1 MWMRDRPRTGPWPL
15 AFVKHRWNSGAREG
29 GNQILPNEANFNLCG
44 ICGRSSNMKD
54 LTKRTQLPEWQP
66 VTHLE

>member
-1 MWMRDRPRTGPWPL
+1 
-15 AFVKHRWNSGAREG
+15 
-29 GNQILPNEANFNLCG
+29 LPNEDNFNLCG

>member
-15 AFVKHRWNSGAREG
+15 AFVKHRRNSGAREG

-54 LTKRTQLPEWQP
+54 LTNRTQLPEWQP